1 MRLHHPYHLV
11 DPSPW
16 PLCLGAG
23 VLGAAVGTVLWLHA
37 GVKSLLLISSILTGA
52 AVSLWLRDVVR
63 EATFLGKH
71 TRPVQAGLRLGFAL
85 FIASEV
91 FLFVSFFWAFFHFAL
106 SPAVE
111 IGAQWPPRGATPL
124 DPLALPLLNTAL
136 LLSSG
141 ASVTWAHH
149 AVLAGLRRSALAG
162 ALLTILLGG
171 AFLACQALEY
181 RVAPFSIADS
191 AFGSVFFL
199 TTGFHG
205 FHVLAGAAFLAAAAE
220 RLRRGHFSRTRH
232 LGLEVG
238 AWYWHFVDVVWL
250 FVYSFL
256 YWWGG

>member
-16 PLCLGAG
+16 PLCLGVGA
-23 VLGAAVGTVLWLHA
+23 LGAAVGAVLWLHA
-37 GVKSLLLISSILTGA
+37 GVKSLILFSALSSGVV
-52 AVSLWLRDVVR
+52 VSLWLRDVVR

-71 TRPVQAGLRLGFAL
+71 TRPVQAGLRLGFVL
-85 FIASEV
+85 FIVSEV
-91 FLFVSFFWAFFHFAL
+91 FLFVSFFWAFFHAAL
-106 SPAVE
+106 SPSVE
-111 IGAQWPPRGATPL
+111 IGALWPPLGISPL

-149 AVLAGLRRSALAG
+149 AALAG
-162 ALLTILLGG
+162 SRRSSLAGFVLTVLFGVF
-171 AFLACQALEY
+171 FLVCQAIEY
-181 RVAPFSIADS
+181 NVAPFSISDS

-205 FHVLAGAAFLAAAAE
+205 FHVVVGVVFLVVAAE

-250 FVYSFL
+250 FVYSFF

>member
-1 MRLHHPYHLV
+1 MRTHHPYHMV

-16 PLCLGAG
+16 PLCLGVGALGSAVGAVLWFQSGTKLLGG
-23 VLGAAVGTVLWLHA
+23 VSMALSAAV
-37 GVKSLLLISSILTGA
+37 I
-52 AVSLWLRDVVR
+52 SLWLRDVVR

-71 TRPVQAGLRLGFAL
+71 TRPVQAGLRMGFVL
-85 FIASEV
+85 FIVSEV
-91 FLFVSFFWAFFHFAL
+91 FLFVSFFWSFFHAAL
-106 SPAVE
+106 SPSVE
-111 IGAQWPPRGATPL
+111 VGALWPPPGIVPL

-149 AVLAGLRRSALAG
+149 AVVAGHRSSSLTGFA
-162 ALLTILLGG
+162 LTI
-171 AFLACQALEY
+171 AFGVLFLVCQGIEY
-181 RVAPFSIADS
+181 RMAPFSISDS

-205 FHVLAGAAFLAAAAE
+205 FHVVVGVVFLWVAAE

-250 FVYSFL
+250 FVYSFY